1 MGKLINI
8 DNGGTLTDIWVLDGD
23 KSYHTKT
30 ITTPYDL
37 SKCFFEGLKKVSGV
51 IYGEDDVASLLQ
63 STDHIRYSTTQGTNA
78 LVMKKGPRLGLVTST
93 RMDIASLKKTP
104 KEREMFDALVGGRVE
119 KIDVDLDEE
128 DYNQALLEA
137 VNRLS
142 SEGAN
147 RIVVG
152 FDGDDYL
159 EQEAHFRRVGLTMF
173 PRHLLGAV
181 PVLFAGSLSSDQH
194 PARRTWTAIN
204 NAFLHPAMERFL
216 FNAENKLREYRVQNP
231 LLIYRNDGYAGR
243 VAKTVA
249 LKTYSSGPRAG
260 MDSAKAYADY
270 YGFNRYLTMDVGGTT
285 TDIGLI
291 ENNVVKAFGRGEV
304 EGVECSFPL
313 CDIVSIGVGGGSIFR
328 VKDGAEGKKIA
339 VGPDSVGGAPGPA
352 CFGMGGKEA
361 TITDAL
367 LLMGLLDPKTYF
379 GGEMKLNGERA
390 RAVISENIAGPMG
403 ITVEQAIH
411 AMLKAWAQDIAD
423 GLVAYMKNTNGT
435 ELSDDTVLSAFGGG
449 GPMGVLA
456 VADAAGMDTVLVPRL
471 SAVFSAHGI
480 GFSDIAHMAEA
491 KLTANTQAGLE
502 AALGDLAVRVERD
515 MFSEGF
521 EPQECEQQAWL
532 LNSGEQID
540 IDASAPLLPESVGSN
555 DEVIVGFRA
564 VKSVNR
570 AELPEKV
577 EVEVHDVRVAD
588 NRMLV
593 NADGSTQQMPVIRV
607 DDQKPGASGCGPA
620 VIEEDFWTCKVE
632 AGWDYKFT
640 VNGDVL
646 FQKQDQEGQS

>member
-23 KSYHTKT
+23 NSYHTKT

-37 SKCFFEGLKKVSGV
+37 SKCFFEGLKKISGL
-51 IYGEDDVASLLQ
+51 IYGEDDVAALLQ

-78 LVMKKGPRLGLVTST
+78 LVMKKGPRLGLVIDTQQNVSDLCT
-93 RMDIASLKKTP
+93 TDKQI
-104 KEREMFDALVGGRVE
+104 EMFTALIGDRVE
-119 KIDVDLDEE
+119 QIDNTLPE
-128 DYNQALLEA
+128 DAYGHALAEA
-137 VNRLS
+137 INRLS

-147 RIVVG
+147 RIVVS
-152 FDGDDYL
+152 FSGDDYL
-159 EQEAHFRRVGLTMF
+159 AKEAHFRRISLELF

-181 PVLFAGSLSSDQH
+181 PLLYAGSLSSDQK
-194 PARRTWTAIN
+194 AVRRSWTAIY

-216 FNAENKLREYRVQNP
+216 FNAENMLRDYRMQNP
-231 LLIYRNDGYAGR
+231 LLIYRNDGFAGR

-260 MDSAKAYADY
+260 MDSARAYADY
-270 YGFNRYLTMDVGGTT
+270 YGFKRCLTLDVGGTT

-291 ENNVVKAFGRGEV
+291 ENDVVKAYGHGEV

-313 CDIVSIGVGGGSIFR
+313 SDIVSIGVGGGSIFR
-328 VKDGAEGKKIA
+328 VNDGAIT

-379 GGEMKLNGERA
+379 GGEMQLDAERA
-390 RAVISENIAGPMG
+390 RAVLKDNIAGPLR
-403 ITVEQAIH
+403 ITLEQAIH
-411 AMLKAWAQDIAD
+411 AMFKAWAQDIAD
-423 GLVAYMKNTNGT
+423 GLLNYTQLT
-435 ELSDDTVLSAFGGG
+435 DDTVLCAFGGG

-456 VADAAGMDTVLVPRL
+456 VAEAAGIDTVLVPRL

-480 GFSDIAHMAEA
+480 GFSDIAHMSEL
-491 KLTANTQAGLE
+491 KLTSNDADGLG
-502 AALGDLAVRVERD
+502 AAMAELKTRVGRD

-521 EPQECEQQAWL
+521 ELDQCEPQAWL
-532 LNSGEQID
+532 RVNGED
-540 IDASAPLLPESVGSN
+540 IAISATSPVLTDACGAN
-555 DEVIVGFRA
+555 DEVILGFRA

-570 AELPEKV
+570 AELPEKTAV
-577 EVEVHDVRVAD
+577 KKHDARINTNRVLL
-588 NRMLV
+588 NP
-593 NADGSTQQMPVIRV
+593 DGSTQDLPVIKV
-607 DDQKPGASGCGPA
+607 EDQTPGASGIGSA
-620 VIEEDFWTCKVE
+620 VIEEDFWTCKVDT
-632 AGWDYKFT
+632 GWSFEFT

-646 FQKQDQEGQS
+646 FKKIK

>member
-37 SKCFFEGLKKVSGV
+37 SKCFYEGLKKVSGV
-51 IYGEDDVASLLQ
+51 IYGEDDLESLLQ

-78 LVMKKGPRLGLVTST
+78 LVEKKGPRLGLVIDKGVSAADLQST
-93 RMDIASLKKTP
+93 A
-104 KEREMFDALVGGRVE
+104 KEAEMFESIIGGRIEV
-119 KIDVDLDEE
+119 VDDSLTGEAYE
-128 DYNQALLEA
+128 VALAEA

-142 SEGAN
+142 SEGSN
-147 RIVVG
+147 RIVVTCS
-152 FDGDDYL
+152 GDNYL
-159 EQEAHFRRVGLTMF
+159 EKEAHFRRVSLQLF

-181 PVLFAGSLSSDQH
+181 PVLFAGALSSDQS
-194 PARRTWTAIN
+194 PTRRAWTAIN
-204 NAFLHPAMERFL
+204 NAYLHPAMERFL
-216 FNAENKLREYRVQNP
+216 FNAENKLRDYRMQNP
-231 LLIYRNDGYAGR
+231 LLIYRNDGFAGR

-260 MDSAKAYADY
+260 MDSAKAYAEY
-270 YGFNRYLTMDVGGTT
+270 YGFNKFLTFDVGGTT
-285 TDIGLI
+285 TDIGSI
-291 ENNVVKAFGRGEV
+291 ENDVVKAFDRGAV

-328 VKDGAEGKKIA
+328 VKEGVIK

-379 GGEMKLNGERA
+379 GGEMKLDAERA
-390 RAVISENIAGPMG
+390 RGVISENIAGPLG
-403 ITVEQAIH
+403 ISVEQAIH
-411 AMLKAWAQDIAD
+411 DMLKAWAGDIAS
-423 GLVAYMKNTNGT
+423 GLNTYFKNNGS
-435 ELSDDTVLSAFGGG
+435 ELTDDTVLSAFGGG
-449 GPMGVLA
+449 GPMGALA
-456 VADAAGMDTVLVPRL
+456 VADAAGMKNVLVPRL

-480 GFSDIAHMAEA
+480 GFSDIAHMSEL
-491 KLTANTQAGLE
+491 KLLSNDE
-502 AALGDLAVRVERD
+502 AALTAVMADLNARVSRD

-521 EPQECEQQAWL
+521 EFSECELQAWL
-532 LNSGEQID
+532 RVNGEEMPMD
-540 IDASAPLLPESVGSN
+540 VTVPVLSDAIGAN
-555 DEVIVGFRA
+555 DEVIVGLRA
-564 VKSVNR
+564 VKAVNR

-577 EVEVHDVRVAD
+577 EVEKHDARIDSHRVLM
-588 NRMLV
+588 NT
-593 NADGSTQQMPVIRV
+593 DGSTQDLPLIKTE
-607 DDQKPGASGCGPA
+607 DQTPGASGVGPA
-620 VIEEDFWTCKVE
+620 VIEEEFWTCKVE
-632 AGWDYKFT
+632 AGWSYEFT

-646 FQKQDQEGQS
+646 FKKSETSC

>member
-23 KSYHTKT
+23 KSFHTKT

-51 IYGEDDVASLLQ
+51 IYGEDDVAALLQ

-78 LVMKKGPRLGLVTST
+78 LVERKGPRLGLIIDECI
-93 RMDIASLKKTP
+93 DIQKLRDTEQKNALFDTIVG
-104 KEREMFDALVGGRVE
+104 ERVEALNNRLDHEAYRSALV
-119 KIDVDLDEE
+119 
-128 DYNQALLEA
+128 EA

-142 SEGAN
+142 SAGSN
-147 RIVVG
+147 RIVVVCAG
-152 FDGDDYL
+152 KDHHTEEARFRHASL
-159 EQEAHFRRVGLTMF
+159 ELF

-181 PVLFAGSLSSDQH
+181 PILYAGNLSSD
-194 PARRTWTAIN
+194 PSAIRRTWTAIN

-216 FNAENKLREYRVQNP
+216 YNAENKLREYRTRNP

-260 MDSAKAYADY
+260 MDSARAYADY
-270 YGFNRYLTMDVGGTT
+270 YGFDRFLTMDVGGTT
-285 TDIGLI
+285 TDVGLV
-291 ENNVVKAFGRGEV
+291 ENGVVKAFNYGAV
-304 EGVECSFPL
+304 EGIECSFPL
-313 CDIVSIGVGGGSIFR
+313 CDIVSFGVGGGSIFR
-328 VKDGAEGKKIA
+328 VKDNAIT

-367 LLMGLLDPKTYF
+367 FLMGLLDPKTYF
-379 GGEMKLNGERA
+379 GGEMKLDAGRSRSVVEQ
-390 RAVISENIAGPMG
+390 NIANPLD

-411 AMLKAWAQDIAD
+411 AMLQAWAQDIAT
-423 GLVAYMKNTNGT
+423 GLSGYT
-435 ELSDDTVLSAFGGG
+435 ELSSGTVLTAFGGG
-449 GPMGVLA
+449 GPMAVLA
-456 VADAAGMDTVLVPRL
+456 VADAAGLDTVLVPRL

-480 GFSDIAHMAEA
+480 GFSDIAHMSEL
-491 KLTANTQAGLE
+491 KLATNDG
-502 AALGDLAVRVERD
+502 AALDTAMAELMTRVGRD
-515 MFSEGF
+515 IFSEGF
-521 EPQECEQQAWL
+521 ELGQCELQAWL
-532 LNSGEQID
+532 RLNGKELAMDSK
-540 IDASAPLLPESVGSN
+540 APDLPAGIGTS

-564 VKSVNR
+564 VKTVNR
-570 AELPEKV
+570 AKLPEKV
-577 EVEVHDVRVAD
+577 QLPQHKARVDA

-593 NADGSTQQMPVIRV
+593 NADGSTQDLPVIKV
-607 DDQKPGASGCGPA
+607 ENQVPGASGVGPA
-620 VIEEDFWTCKVE
+620 VIEEDFWTCKVLP
-632 AGWDYKFT
+632 GWAYEFT

-646 FQKQDQEGQS
+646 FQKQIAEEYVRQQA

>member
-37 SKCFFEGLKKVSGV
+37 SKCFFEGLKKASGV
-51 IYGEDDVASLLQ
+51 IYGEDDVEALLQ

-78 LVMKKGPRLGLVTST
+78 LVEKKGPRLGLVIDANMSAGDLTAA
-93 RMDIASLKKTP
+93 DKQA
-104 KEREMFDALVGGRVE
+104 EMFEALVGPRIE
-119 KIDVDLDEE
+119 TIDNSLPEE
-128 DYNQALLEA
+128 EYNQALAEA
-137 VNRLS
+137 INRLS
-142 SEGAN
+142 AEGSN
-147 RIVVG
+147 RIVVSFSG
-152 FDGDDYL
+152 EDYL
-159 EQEAHFRRVGLTMF
+159 AREAHFRRVSLALF

-181 PVLFAGSLSSDQH
+181 PLLYAGSLSSDQDVV
-194 PARRTWTAIN
+194 RRTWTAIN

-216 FNAENKLREYRVQNP
+216 YNADNKLRDYRMRNP
-231 LLIYRNDGYAGR
+231 LLIYRNDGFAGR

-249 LKTYSSGPRAG
+249 IKTYSSGPRAG

-270 YGFNRYLTMDVGGTT
+270 YGFDRYLTMDVGGTT

-291 ENNVVKAFGRGEV
+291 EDGVVKAYDRGEV
-304 EGVECSFPL
+304 EGIECSYPL

-328 VKDGAEGKKIA
+328 VKDGAIK

-379 GGEMKLNGERA
+379 GGEMKLDKQRA
-390 RAVISENIAGPMG
+390 HAVVEENIAGPLG
-403 ITVEQAIH
+403 VSLEQAIH

-423 GLVAYMKNTNGT
+423 GLADYMKNTNGT
-435 ELSDDTVLSAFGGG
+435 DLSDGTVLSAFGGG

-456 VADAAGMDTVLVPRL
+456 VADAAGIETVLVPRL

-480 GFSDIAHMAEA
+480 GFSDIAHMSEL
-491 KLTANTQAGLE
+491 KLVTNDADT
-502 AALGDLAVRVERD
+502 LASAMASLNSKVARD

-521 EPQECEQQAWL
+521 DLSECELQAWL
-532 LNSGEQID
+532 RVNDQELA
-540 IDASAPLLPESVGSN
+540 IDAAAPALADCIGIN
-555 DEVIVGFRA
+555 DEVIAGLRA
-564 VKSVNR
+564 VKAVNR
-570 AELPEKV
+570 AELPPKV
-577 EVEVHDVRVAD
+577 EVEQHDARVD
-588 NRMLV
+588 TSRVLV
-593 NADGSTQQMPVIRV
+593 NADGSISGLPVIKV
-607 DDQKPGASGCGPA
+607 ENQTPGAFGAGPA

-632 AGWDYKFT
+632 AGWAFEFT

-646 FQKQDQEGQS
+646 FKKNK